1 MYKAK
6 PATIRQLKQ
15 VVEEFAAN
23 LSEDEVRRMT
33 GNIVK
38 RIPLCIEQNG
48 AHFQHLMK

>member
-6 PATIRQLKQ
+6 PATIKKLKQ
-15 VVEEFAAN
+15 VVEEFARS

-33 GNIVK
+33 GNITK

-48 AHFQHLMK
+48 AHFQQLMK